1 MKEEEFKNLLV
12 KALDMPEILEKI
24 KSLLS
29 RDEGAALKNDG
40 NKKLQVE
47 NAELKRLLSEKD
59 EEISVLELQIKKM
72 KKDSEKRQEEYD
84 RLCNSL
90 DNEKNLS
97 SKLMKER
104 DESKVKLKPFEK
116 ICRMMEVY
124 AKIPPKVK
132 DGLKNLL
139 AKGSPEELISCSLR
153 QGNLENLWES
163 GRILAMRQDYDSAQ
177 KIGELLEFMIE
188 SYARFNS
195 SAEKLSIK
203 IGETFDDRKHIHS
216 ENKNRVKVTEVLL
229 PGLVVKGSVCLKGV
243 VR

>member
-29 RDEGAALKNDG
+29 RDEGAALKNAG
-40 NKKLQVE
+40 EKKLQIE
-47 NAELKRLLSEKD
+47 IAELKSFLLEKD
-59 EEISVLELQIKKM
+59 DEISNLESSNRKLLKENDKLRDALNDE
-72 KKDSEKRQEEYD
+72 KD
-84 RLCNSL
+84 
-90 DNEKNLS
+90 LS
-97 SKLMKER
+97 SKLRKER

-163 GRILAMRQDYDSAQ
+163 GRILAMRQDYDSAK